1 MEEENRGALLN
12 TMVKQPYEKQY
23 NRMITKILEG
33 IDVTH
38 GDVMVCFSGGKDSSL
53 LLDMY
58 CDIASNMFDIKNVI
72 VGFANTT
79 NESRNIREYVPW
91 FIKRCE
97 DVYGTHIDFQETR
110 PTQTLADVFTKGL
123 PLISKQV
130 SGMIRKVSVDM
141 EKCHIAYQDILPYYE
156 QSVRSRDALRE
167 MGLSDTTILALTGWS
182 CRRNDFGKDFRIAKK
197 WLPALRMREEGIYL
211 YEGCCDIVKKAPMA
225 RLGHP
230 NKMTGEQAME
240 SRNRAYE
247 WIKHGCTRIEADSV
261 KSTPFATVSPQT
273 ILRTIYERNVPLCDD
288 YGKVILCGNN
298 YACERCQRTGCVLCG
313 FGIVY
318 DPNRFVRAQKNEPAK
333 IKWAFT
339 PKHKGGAGYL
349 EAVDFLNKNCGT
361 NISIPK
367 V

>member
-12 TMVKQPYEKQY
+12 IMVKQPYGKQY
-23 NRMITKILEG
+23 NRMTTKVIEG
-33 IDVTH
+33 INVTH
-38 GDVMVCFSGGKDSSL
+38 GDIMVCVSGGKDSAL

-58 CDIASNMFDIKNVI
+58 CDIASNMFGFKNII

-79 NESRNIREYVPW
+79 NESKAIIKYVPW

-97 DVYGTHIDFQETR
+97 DTYGVHIDFQETR
-110 PTQTLADVFTKGL
+110 PTQTIADVFKKGL

-130 SGMIRKVSVDM
+130 SGTIRKVSADLAANGL
-141 EKCHIAYQDILPYYE
+141 KYKDIAPYYD
-156 QSVRSRDALRE
+156 QTLQSRDALRE
-167 MGLSDTTILALTGWS
+167 MGLSDTTVLAMTGWS
-182 CRRNDFGKDFRIAKK
+182 CRRNDFGKDFRMAKK
-197 WLPALRMREEGIYL
+197 WLPALQMQEEGIYL
-211 YEGCCDIVKKAPMA
+211 YEGCCDILKKAPINK
-225 RLGHP
+225 LNHP
-230 NKMTGEQAME
+230 NKMTGEQALE

-247 WIKHGCTRIEADSV
+247 WIKHGCTRIEADRV

-273 ILRTIYERNVPLCDD
+273 ILRAICERNVPLCDD
-288 YGKVILCGNN
+288 YGKVILCGDN

-318 DPNRFVRAQKNEPAK
+318 DPNRFVRAQETEAAK

-349 EAVDFLNKNCGT
+349 EAVEFLNKNCGT